1 MKRNRDLYISFF
13 LLFLTF
19 STSLQAQL
27 TAPGSTGSDK
37 TSYPVFQ
44 GTDSIFVFCANDS
57 TAKIGTLLVSTQL
70 QGTKTFLWEKY
81 NPANGVFDFH
91 YSESSDRQQSPVQD
105 LPNGCYRVTI
115 TLGANTEIHRAW
127 VFNNWISASG
137 TVENSNCESF
147 KLTGMFQTNT
157 MKYYDL
163 ATNAELEVFKDMKVQ
178 WKDGPTVIATVLSPQ
193 IFDVPAVNTDYTF
206 RVYDRFGCESATPVT
221 YESIVTKASFKID
234 ADWTSAN
241 KTTGEAPLEVT
252 FTNTS
257 QNGDANGYEW
267 FFFRDLDE
275 IKKESAKSQQ
285 PIDSFMV
292 IAFNESPVFTYDNT
306 GTYMVK
312 LVSKKK
318 SEFFTCTD
326 TVYLPDYI
334 YVDSSFVH
342 APNVFTPNGDGVN
355 DVFGI
360 KFTSMKSMKITI
372 VNRWGKRVHY
382 WEKSDIRGFDD
393 TYEETVWDGK
403 IGGRYASPGVYYYVV
418 EGTGRDDKKR
428 RAHGFVHLFREKD

>member
-1 MKRNRDLYISFF
+1 MKRNRSIYISF
-13 LLFLTF
+13 LLLLLAF

-27 TAPGSTGSDK
+27 TAPGSSGSDK
-37 TSYPVFQ
+37 TNYTVYQ
-44 GTDSIFVFCANDS
+44 GTDSIFVFCANDAS
-57 TAKIGTLLVSTQL
+57 AETGILRASTQL
-70 QGTKTFLWEKY
+70 QGTKTYLWEKF
-81 NPANGVFDFH
+81 NPATGAFEFFF
-91 YSESSDRQQSPVQD
+91 SESSESQQSTVSG
-105 LPNGCYRVTI
+105 LANGCYRATI
-115 TLGANTEIHRAW
+115 TLGGNTEIYRAW
-127 VFNNWISASG
+127 VFNNWTSASG
-137 TVENSNCESF
+137 IVEDSNCESF
-147 KLTGMFQTNT
+147 ILSGTFQTSS

-178 WKDGPTVIATVLSPQ
+178 WKDGTSVIATVLTPQ

-206 RVYDRFGCESATPVT
+206 RVFDRFGCESVSTVT
-221 YESIVTKASFKID
+221 YESIVTKASFKVD
-234 ADWTSAN
+234 ADWTSGD

-257 QNGDANGYEW
+257 QNGDPNGYEW

-285 PIDSFMV
+285 PVDSFMV
-292 IAFNESPVFTYDNT
+292 IAFNESPVYTYENT

-318 SEFFTCTD
+318 SELFTCTD

-372 VNRWGKRVHY
+372 VNRWGKRVHF

-403 IGGRYASPGVYYYVV
+403 IGSRYASPGVYYYVV
-418 EGTGRDDKKR
+418 EGIGRDDKKR

>member
-1 MKRNRDLYISFF
+1 MKRNRSLFISF
-13 LLFLTF
+13 LLLLSVF

-27 TAPGSTGSDK
+27 SAPGSSGSGK
-37 TSYPVFQ
+37 TSYTVYQ
-44 GTDSIFVFCANDS
+44 GTDSIFVFCASDAS
-57 TAKIGTLLVSTQL
+57 AETGTLRATTQL
-70 QGTKTFLWEKY
+70 QGTKTYLWEKY
-81 NPANGVFDFH
+81 NPATGAFDF
-91 YSESSDRQQSPVQD
+91 YFSESSESRQSTISG
-105 LPNGCYRVTI
+105 LANGCYRTTI
-115 TLGANTEIHRAW
+115 TLGGNTEIHRAW
-127 VFNNWISASG
+127 IFNNWTLASG
-137 TVENSNCESF
+137 TVEDSNCESF
-147 KLTGMFQTNT
+147 KLSGTFQTGE

-178 WKDGPTVIATVLSPQ
+178 WKDGPSVIATVLSPH

-206 RVYDRFGCESATPVT
+206 RVYDRFGCESVSTVT
-221 YESIVTKASFKID
+221 YESIVTKASFKVD
-234 ADWTSAN
+234 ADWTSPN

-257 QNGDANGYEW
+257 QNGDPNGYEW

-285 PIDSFMV
+285 PIDSFKV
-292 IAFNESPVFTYDNT
+292 IAFNESPVYTYDNT

-372 VNRWGKRVHY
+372 VNRWGKRVHF
-382 WEKSDIRGFDD
+382 WEKSDIRGFND

-403 IGGRYASPGVYYYVV
+403 IGSRYASPGVYYYVV
-418 EGTGRDDKKR
+418 EGIGRDDKKR